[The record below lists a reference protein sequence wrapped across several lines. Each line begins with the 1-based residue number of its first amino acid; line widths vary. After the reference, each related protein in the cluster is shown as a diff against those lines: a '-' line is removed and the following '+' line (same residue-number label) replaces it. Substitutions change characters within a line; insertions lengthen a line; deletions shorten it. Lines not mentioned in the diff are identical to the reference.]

1 MTDPVQYSFKYLSL
15 GTCCDGVAVRVI
27 DHVTGLPSP
36 FLTEG
41 QLQIT
46 GPTVFHEYHN
56 DPKATAESFC
66 EGWFITG
73 DTGMIDKDGNLYL
86 MGRDKDCINI
96 NGVKYPTVDVE
107 HFIENLQIDGITKS
121 YIYVC
126 PMRLADADTESYAIF
141 YQHTLA
147 VEDEL
152 ADRELQRILD
162 TNRAIKRSSV
172 LFCSKSPHIVLPLPR
187 SAFRK
192 TALGKVSRSF
202 LVVAYIKGTYQD
214 IEKKLKED
222 EALNLTEQLSHT
234 EEVIIEVI
242 SQLFDMTP
250 SKLKRDTSLFDLG
263 ASSMHLIQLRQILQD
278 RLDIADLPTIEMLR
292 RPEINQLASFI
303 DTIIV
308 NDERDDAAYDPLVLL
323 NPRGSKP
330 PLFLVHPGVGEIL
343 IFMKLAQVL
352 EDDRPIYALRAR
364 GFDDEN
370 NPFESFEEM
379 VDCYTVHILNA
390 FPSGPYFIGG
400 YSFGGAVAYEITKKL
415 EARRRCVAW
424 TGIFNLPPEIRFRM
438 EELVWIEVL
447 INLLMFL
454 GLIRIPDFGEVKE
467 NVIRK
472 FPELR
477 GADTEPPEKL
487 SRNIIHHLFSLSD
500 QKRLSELQLDT
511 DDFRRWVHVAYR
523 VTLTGRT
530 YVTVGSIASALTTVF
545 CAIPLPSLGT
555 PEEYKYQR
563 LAKWE
568 SYTQSTFE
576 LVDVDGEHY
585 TMIGEDHVMSF
596 ADKLRSALGRATYLF
611 QESQPASLADF
622 SAL

>member
-1 MTDPVQYSFKYLSL
+1 M
-15 GTCCDGVAVRVI
+15 
-27 DHVTGLPSP
+27 
-36 FLTEG
+36 
-41 QLQIT
+41 
-46 GPTVFHEYHN
+46 
-56 DPKATAESFC
+56 
-66 EGWFITG
+66 
-73 DTGMIDKDGNLYL
+73 
-86 MGRDKDCINI
+86 
-96 NGVKYPTVDVE
+96 
-107 HFIENLQIDGITKS
+107 
-121 YIYVC
+121 
-126 PMRLADADTESYAIF
+126 
-141 YQHTLA
+141 
-147 VEDEL
+147 
-152 ADRELQRILD
+152 
-162 TNRAIKRSSV
+162 
-172 LFCSKSPHIVLPLPR
+172 
-187 SAFRK
+187 
-192 TALGKVSRSF
+192 
-202 LVVAYIKGTYQD
+202 
-214 IEKKLKED
+214 
-222 EALNLTEQLSHT
+222 
-234 EEVIIEVI
+234 
-242 SQLFDMTP
+242 
-250 SKLKRDTSLFDLG
+250 
-263 ASSMHLIQLRQILQD
+263 
-278 RLDIADLPTIEMLR
+278 
-292 RPEINQLASFI
+292 
-303 DTIIV
+303 IIV

-379 VDCYTVHILNA
+379 VDCYTAHILNA
-390 FPSGPYFIGG
+390 YPSGPYFIGG

-454 GLIRIPDFGEVKE
+454 GLIRIPDFDEVKE

-568 SYTQSTFE
+568 FYTQSTFE